1 MRIVG
6 DCDLVFTDRKHH
18 VICSRCRSK
27 TVWECDNVRVCPE
40 TKPEAST
47 LYFPLL
53 ASLTVYP
60 RAPTGR
66 RLTSL
71 LPYVL
76 LRRSRDLIVLHFAR
90 PTCVQG
96 QCLQGCMSAGCKS
109 HQRHR
114 QGVGLC
120 YVRVRNAQRITSRA
134 STREGTWPSSGC
146 KVPLPG
152 MSYLPSLLTS
162 CLFQV

>member
-1 MRIVG
+1 M
-6 DCDLVFTDRKHH
+6 
-18 VICSRCRSK
+18 ICARCCSK
-27 TVWECDNVRVCPE
+27 TVWECDTVILSQSVPRPNL
-40 TKPEAST
+40 KPAPYTS
-47 LYFPLL
+47 LYLAFP
-53 ASLTVYP
+53 SVYP

-66 RLTSL
+66 RLTLL

-76 LRRSRDLIVLHFAR
+76 PRWSRDLIVLPFTR
-90 PTCVQG
+90 PACVRG
-96 QCLQGCMSAGCKS
+96 QCLEGCKSAGCKS